1 MANIRKF
8 LTSVADVTGYDTESG
23 DIVFSGKTLL
33 DSSVETTLG
42 STPIRGGRG
51 SQLLYIYYHTAE
63 MKFTLTDTQWNLAML
78 GATVGSDP
86 SGAATEIYTEENV
99 HVTGGAGAVTG
110 TPIAVLSGDPIYG
123 WATSPLGVT
132 EKVVF
137 TGSNFSVADAQATGY
152 WCVRYIQESTNSTSI
167 VIHSN
172 IIPKVV
178 RLVLETQ
185 LNSADVTTN
194 KIGVVQI
201 IAPTVTLSGAF
212 KIDMKSDG
220 VSNTPLTASALA
232 YSDTG
237 STTPCSSTPY
247 YAKIVEIIDDSSW
260 YDNVIGLAIAGG
272 DFPLVVGATGILPV
286 YAIPNQ
292 GAAFR
297 VPDYNDLDFTS
308 SNTGAVTIGLHT
320 GLYQGI
326 TGTGATGILRVVGT
340 TGTSIINVEAECIVS
355 TKTS

>member
-8 LTSVADVTGYDTESG
+8 LTSVADVYGYDTETG

-33 DSSVETTLG
+33 DSTVETTLG

-63 MKFTLTDTQWNLAML
+63 MKFTLTDTQWNLFML
-78 GATVGSDP
+78 GATVGSAP
-86 SGAATEIYTEENV
+86 SGAATSIYKEENV
-99 HVTGGAGAVTG
+99 QLTAGAGTLVG
-110 TPIAVLSGDPIYG
+110 TPIASTTDGTIYG
-123 WATSPLGVT
+123 WATSPLGIT
-132 EKVVF
+132 EKVTF
-137 TGSNFSVADAQATGY
+137 TGSAFSVSDSGATGF
-152 WCVRYIQESTNSTSI
+152 WCVRYIAESTNSTSI
-167 VIHSN
+167 TVNAN

-232 YSDTG
+232 YTDSG
-237 STTPCSSTPY
+237 SETPCSSVPY
-247 YAKIVEIIDDSSW
+247 YAKIVEIIDDSKW
-260 YDNVIGLAIAGG
+260 YDNVTALAISGG
-272 DFPLVVGATGILPV
+272 DFRVGVGNHVTVPVVAVPNQGASFLVPDYTDLNFTSSTPATATVGLTTGIVTGVASGTTTIKVVGATG
-286 YAIPNQ
+286 
-292 GAAFR
+292 
-297 VPDYNDLDFTS
+297 T
-308 SNTGAVTIGLHT
+308 TITH
-320 GLYQGI
+320 I
-326 TGTGATGILRVVGT
+326 D
-340 TGTSIINVEAECIVS
+340 AECVV
-355 TKTS
+355 TVP